1 MSHMC
6 TRLRAETRKL
16 KAARR
21 TIAATQRL
29 NALVAPY
36 NNVRRL
42 ASAAMRQRH
51 AHLQHAPKNASQFAE
66 YDCVKRAA
74 VARFEVLSRAHT
86 VERQHEEVE
95 NIMLG
100 TRPWPWHQRGWWVG

>member
-1 MSHMC
+1 
-6 TRLRAETRKL
+6 
-16 KAARR
+16 
-21 TIAATQRL
+21 
-29 NALVAPY
+29 
-36 NNVRRL
+36 
-42 ASAAMRQRH
+42 MRQRH

-95 NIMLG
+95 NIAEY
-100 TRPWPWHQRGWWVG
+100 PNFGWLKGDDLNAAKNNV